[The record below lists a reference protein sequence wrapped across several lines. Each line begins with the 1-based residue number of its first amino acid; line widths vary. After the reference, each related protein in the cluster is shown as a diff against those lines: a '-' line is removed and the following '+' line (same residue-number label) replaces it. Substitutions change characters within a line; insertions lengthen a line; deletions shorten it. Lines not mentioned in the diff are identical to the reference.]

1 MSTVLFAVCTEG
13 NVNVSRDPGEAHR
26 GIITKRS
33 YWATETEAITAMNRR
48 WARNFGSYRP
58 KRIWVEKVKADAGLI
73 SDLTLGQPE
82 YVTR

>member
-13 NVNVSRDPGEAHR
+13 NINVAREPNVHR

-48 WARNFGSYRP
+48 WTRNFGTYRP
-58 KRIWVEKVKADAGLI
+58 KRIWVEKVKADAALI
-73 SDLTLGQPE
+73 SDITLGQPE